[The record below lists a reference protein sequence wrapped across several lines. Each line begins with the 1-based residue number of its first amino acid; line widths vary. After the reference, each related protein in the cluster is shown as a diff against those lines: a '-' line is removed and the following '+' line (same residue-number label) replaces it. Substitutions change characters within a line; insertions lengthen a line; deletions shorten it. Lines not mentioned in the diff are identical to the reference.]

1 MSTSNASS
9 WFKRAFT
16 THLYVTV
23 LVAIVLGAAVG
34 LIAPGVGASLQ
45 PLGDGWIAL
54 IRMLIGP
61 VIFCAIVTGIASAGR
76 LAGVGRIGI
85 KAIVY
90 FEVITTVALLL
101 GLIVMNVLHP
111 GDGIHAN
118 PADVKISGSA
128 TKYVSTA
135 QSQHW
140 YSFLVDIVPSTVVSA
155 FVNANVLQVLLVAV
169 LFAIS
174 LRALGERA
182 APVARGVA
190 VIGDV
195 FFDMVRLVLYLAP
208 IGAFGAMAYATGA
221 YGLSTLT
228 SLAYMVGLFWGTG
241 IVFCVVVL
249 GLVARLVGL
258 RVLRLYRYFKDELLI
273 TLGTSNYEAVMPQLI
288 TKLEQLGC
296 PRPIVSLVV
305 PAGYAFNSDGV
316 CLYLG
321 FAGLFIAQAFDIDLS
336 IWQQLGLLAVF
347 LITSKGGAGVAGA
360 GFVLLA
366 ASLSTTGLIPVAGIM
381 LILGVDRFLSTMRG
395 LVSLCGQI
403 MASIVVSKWERCFDD
418 ERADAVLSG
427 RAGVAEP
434 TTTPKSEPATV

>member
-1 MSTSNASS
+1 MSTTPASS
-9 WFKRAFT
+9 WFRRAFT

-90 FEVITTVALLL
+90 FEVITTVALLI

-111 GDGIHAN
+111 GAGIHAN

-140 YSFLVDIVPSTVVSA
+140 YSFLVNIIPSTVVSA
-155 FVNANVLQVLLVAV
+155 FVNTNVLQVLLVAV

-174 LRALGERA
+174 LRALGDRA

-249 GLVARLVGL
+249 GVVARLVGL

-305 PAGYAFNSDGV
+305 PPGMRSTPTASACTSVSPGCSSHRPSTLTCRFGSSSACSR
-316 CLYLG
+316 
-321 FAGLFIAQAFDIDLS
+321 S
-336 IWQQLGLLAVF
+336 SSSPPRAVP
-347 LITSKGGAGVAGA
+347 GW
-360 GFVLLA
+360 
-366 ASLSTTGLIPVAGIM
+366 P
-381 LILGVDRFLSTMRG
+381 
-395 LVSLCGQI
+395 
-403 MASIVVSKWERCFDD
+403 
-418 ERADAVLSG
+418 G
-427 RAGVAEP
+427 RASSCSRRRCPPPG
-434 TTTPKSEPATV
+434 

>member
-1 MSTSNASS
+1 MVQAGLHH
-9 WFKRAFT
+9 A
-16 THLYVTV
+16 TV
-23 LVAIVLGAAVG
+23 RHGLAAIVLSAAVG
-34 LIAPGVGASLQ
+34 FIAPGVGASLQ

-90 FEVITTVALLL
+90 FEVITMVALLI

-111 GDGIHAN
+111 GAGIHAN

-135 QSQHW
+135 QNQHW
-140 YSFLVDIVPSTVVSA
+140 YSFLVNIIPSTVVSA

-174 LRALGERA
+174 LRALGDQA

-228 SLAYMVGLFWGTG
+228 SVAYMVGLFWGTG

-249 GLVARLVGL
+249 GVVARLVGL

-273 TLGTSNYEAVMPQLI
+273 TLGTLQLRGRDAPADHQAGAVGLPPAHRQPGGACRVRLQLRRR
-288 TKLEQLGC
+288 LPV
-296 PRPIVSLVV
+296 PRLRRTVHR
-305 PAGYAFNSDGV
+305 
-316 CLYLG
+316 
-321 FAGLFIAQAFDIDLS
+321 AGLRHRAVDLCPPP
-336 IWQQLGLLAVF
+336 G
-347 LITSKGGAGVAGA
+347 
-360 GFVLLA
+360 
-366 ASLSTTGLIPVAGIM
+366 
-381 LILGVDRFLSTMRG
+381 
-395 LVSLCGQI
+395 
-403 MASIVVSKWERCFDD
+403 
-418 ERADAVLSG
+418 
-427 RAGVAEP
+427 
-434 TTTPKSEPATV
+434 

>member
-1 MSTSNASS
+1 MSTPNASS

-90 FEVITTVALLL
+90 FEVITTVALLI

-111 GDGIHAN
+111 GAGIHAN

-140 YSFLVDIVPSTVVSA
+140 YSFLVNIIPSTVVSA

-169 LFAIS
+169 LFAS
-174 LRALGERA
+174 RCGRWASERRRWPAVSPSSVTSSSTWCAWCSTWPRSAPSVPWPTPRA
-182 APVARGVA
+182 P
-190 VIGDV
+190 
-195 FFDMVRLVLYLAP
+195 
-208 IGAFGAMAYATGA
+208 TG
-221 YGLSTLT
+221 
-228 SLAYMVGLFWGTG
+228 
-241 IVFCVVVL
+241 CQ
-249 GLVARLVGL
+249 R
-258 RVLRLYRYFKDELLI
+258 
-273 TLGTSNYEAVMPQLI
+273 
-288 TKLEQLGC
+288 
-296 PRPIVSLVV
+296 
-305 PAGYAFNSDGV
+305 
-316 CLYLG
+316 
-321 FAGLFIAQAFDIDLS
+321 
-336 IWQQLGLLAVF
+336 
-347 LITSKGGAGVAGA
+347 
-360 GFVLLA
+360 
-366 ASLSTTGLIPVAGIM
+366 
-381 LILGVDRFLSTMRG
+381 
-395 LVSLCGQI
+395 
-403 MASIVVSKWERCFDD
+403 
-418 ERADAVLSG
+418 
-427 RAGVAEP
+427 
-434 TTTPKSEPATV
+434 